1 MKLNILWDD
10 SATRTRLL
18 DELWKENVPG
28 LDLFITHAAASS
40 ERTYPE
46 FDIQVYATLPRF
58 PEVVCSQIRRH
69 DVLHVAAS
77 THDVDAQ
84 GYLDFCDYVLRQH
97 PDVLIF
103 DPFNKDRTYDELVS
117 FLRESSGGVLET
129 DHAG

>member
-18 DELWKENVPG
+18 DELWKEKVPE
-28 LDLFITHAAASS
+28 LDLYITHAGASD
-40 ERTYPE
+40 RTYHE

-69 DVLHVAAS
+69 DVIYVAAS

-84 GYLDFCDYVLRQH
+84 DYLDFCNYVLLQH

-103 DPFNKDRTYDELVS
+103 DPFNKDRTYDDLIAH
-117 FLRESSGGVLET
+117 LRESSGNVQET
-129 DHAG
+129 DCAS